1 MNTSE
6 ALCVAELH
14 NVFPAQQCSV
24 QFEKWIVSCVQ
35 AVKCDIRSIQCSV
48 RGALVKCTSAFQFMM
63 SNNVSFSELDTKVF
77 ITDCR
82 L

>member
-35 AVKCDIRSIQCSV
+35 AVILDPSSV
-48 RGALVKCTSAFQFMM
+48 QSGARLLLVKCTPAFQFMM
-63 SNNVSFSELDTKVF
+63 SNNVSFSELDNKVS